1 LETVIPELP
10 KKGERVT
17 EPDENVFNAEAE
29 KIHKEIDAIKRKM
42 NDMVETERKKLGIS
56 GSESTKEQANL
67 KNLLKAKQQEIA
79 KVHGDLT
86 TLWEQMDTLKKSL
99 EEYYDKSHKL
109 RNKMKIILSKDKMV
123 AELQGLKDKQSKGN
137 ITIFEEKKVVRQ
149 IADLE
154 ASLPYAEPLQ
164 VLDEQFGGIKEKK
177 RNVSALIKKSQDI
190 RDRYRAEEKDLQ
202 GLLQKK
208 KDAND
213 KLYDEKVPALEK
225 IKDEYRGQ
233 IKDLKQ
239 KIKDMEHAHNEQ
251 WEKHEAQQEQIR
263 EIQWMKKVQDR
274 LKRDQIRKQRE
285 EEDKKFREAEEN
297 QYKEAPYREEIE
309 LCELLIAYL
318 AKLLPQEQSIEAEL
332 QKDKSEVLKEAL
344 KSDAW
349 KKEKVQLV
357 VSKKDLDND
366 LYAGKPKKKGS
377 DKKQPP
383 KEQGPVN
390 LPCNHQMEILGYF
403 DHIKVAPALST
414 NKLPDA
420 IKQLKEKR
428 EYYQQLAEKEEKG
441 EKTTA
446 TKEEVKAED
455 SPKKG
460 SPKKHQNKPF
470 NVNEED
476 FPMIKS

>member
-208 KDAND
+208 KGC
-213 KLYDEKVPALEK
+213 K
-225 IKDEYRGQ
+225 
-233 IKDLKQ
+233 
-239 KIKDMEHAHNEQ
+239 
-251 WEKHEAQQEQIR
+251 
-263 EIQWMKKVQDR
+263 
-274 LKRDQIRKQRE
+274 
-285 EEDKKFREAEEN
+285 
-297 QYKEAPYREEIE
+297 
-309 LCELLIAYL
+309 
-318 AKLLPQEQSIEAEL
+318 
-332 QKDKSEVLKEAL
+332 
-344 KSDAW
+344 
-349 KKEKVQLV
+349 
-357 VSKKDLDND
+357 
-366 LYAGKPKKKGS
+366 
-377 DKKQPP
+377 
-383 KEQGPVN
+383 
-390 LPCNHQMEILGYF
+390 
-403 DHIKVAPALST
+403 
-414 NKLPDA
+414 
-420 IKQLKEKR
+420 
-428 EYYQQLAEKEEKG
+428 
-441 EKTTA
+441 
-446 TKEEVKAED
+446 
-455 SPKKG
+455 
-460 SPKKHQNKPF
+460 
-470 NVNEED
+470 
-476 FPMIKS
+476 